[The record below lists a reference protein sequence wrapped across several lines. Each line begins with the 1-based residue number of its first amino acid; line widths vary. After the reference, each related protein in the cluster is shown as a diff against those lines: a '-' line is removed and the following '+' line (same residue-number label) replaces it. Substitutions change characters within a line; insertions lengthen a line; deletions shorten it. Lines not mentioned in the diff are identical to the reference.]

1 MTKYKKEREKRMC
14 WQLWQAK
21 ESSVAHRSE
30 QLPSMG
36 QRWESR
42 YTQDSPGE
50 QVLTGQP
57 WRAVSQDSPGEQ
69 VRTGQPWESRCSW
82 DSPGEQ
88 CHRTALG
95 EQVHTGQP
103 WRAGAHRT
111 ALESRCTQDSP
122 GRAGAHRTALGEQ
135 VLMGQPWRAG
145 AHRTALES
153 RYAQDSPGRAGAH
166 RTALE
171 SRCSWDSPGRAG
183 AHGTALG
190 EQVHMGQPW
199 RAGAHRTALESR
211 CTQDSPGRAVSRDSP
226 GEQVHTFYPCITAE
240 CRVTQPSTVAG
251 AEASCLKEEM
261 LRFLPQGVTL
271 FYKCLGKNRGRRLIL
286 CVWHR
291 HPIQVP
297 VLVSVAPLLV
307 QPSAVARE
315 GSGGWPSA
323 WALHPRGRPG
333 GSTWL
338 LASDLRSAGHCSQLG
353 SEPTE
358 GRPFSL
364 FLSLS
369 VILPVK

>member
-1 MTKYKKEREKRMC
+1 MASKGVFC
-14 WQLWQAK
+14 GSQI
-21 ESSVAHRSE
+21 
-30 QLPSMG
+30 
-36 QRWESR
+36 
-42 YTQDSPGE
+42 
-50 QVLTGQP
+50 
-57 WRAVSQDSPGEQ
+57 RAASFHG
-69 VRTGQPWESRCSW
+69 
-82 DSPGEQ
+82 
-88 CHRTALG
+88 TALG

-111 ALESRCTQDSP
+111 ALESSVTGQP
-122 GRAGAHRTALGEQ
+122 WRAGTHRTALGEQ
-135 VLMGQPWRAG
+135 VLMGQPWRAV
-145 AHRTALES
+145 S
-153 RYAQDSPGRAGAH
+153 QDSPGRAGAH

-183 AHGTALG
+183 AHGTALGEQVHMGQPWESRCTQDSPGEQVHTGQPWRAVSQDSPGRAGAHRTALG

>member
-1 MTKYKKEREKRMC
+1 
-14 WQLWQAK
+14 
-21 ESSVAHRSE
+21 
-30 QLPSMG
+30 MG
-36 QRWESR
+36 S
-42 YTQDSPGE
+42 
-50 QVLTGQP
+50 
-57 WRAVSQDSPGEQ
+57 
-69 VRTGQPWESRCSW
+69 

-103 WRAGAHRT
+103 WRAVSQDSPGRAMSQDSPGEQVHMGQPWESRCTQDSPGEQCHRTALESRCSQDSPGEQCHGT

-135 VLMGQPWRAG
+135 V
-145 AHRTALES
+145 
-153 RYAQDSPGRAGAH
+153 
-166 RTALE
+166 
-171 SRCSWDSPGRAG
+171 
-183 AHGTALG
+183 
-190 EQVHMGQPW
+190 HMGQPW
-199 RAGAHRTALESR
+199 ESSVTGQPWESRCTQDSPGRAGAHRTALESR